1 MSNVENLQYQ
11 LFGRAKNPK
20 KSDSKNSWFR
30 SFLNNLKAPRLF
42 MKETVKNWTFHT
54 WLFDFSK
61 F

>member
-1 MSNVENLQYQ
+1 MSELENLQYQ
-11 LFGRAKNPK
+11 LFGRAK

-30 SFLNNLKAPRLF
+30 SFLNNIKAPRLF
-42 MKETVKNWTFHT
+42 MKETVKNWRFHT

>member
-1 MSNVENLQYQ
+1 MSDVENPQYQ
-11 LFGRAKNPK
+11 LLGRAKNLK

-30 SFLNNLKAPRLF
+30 SFLDNLKAPRLF
-42 MKETVKNWTFHT
+42 DKETVKNWRFHT